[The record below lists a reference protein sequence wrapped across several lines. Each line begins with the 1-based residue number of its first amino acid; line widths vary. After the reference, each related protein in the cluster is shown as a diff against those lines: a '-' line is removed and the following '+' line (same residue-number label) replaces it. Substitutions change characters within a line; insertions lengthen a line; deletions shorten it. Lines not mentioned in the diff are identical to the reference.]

1 MQVTVEIPDTLIQRV
16 RDAFG
21 EDLGRAA
28 IEGIARDGY
37 RAGKFTRYEVQQL
50 LGFDNRW
57 DTERWLGKHGV
68 VMNYSAT
75 DLEAD
80 RKTLDRALEDR

>member
-1 MQVTVEIPDTLIQRV
+1 MQVTVEIPDALVERV
-16 RDAFG
+16 RAAVG

-28 IEGIARDGY
+28 VEQFAREGY
-37 RAGKFTRYEVQQL
+37 EAGKLSRYEVQRL

-57 DTERWLGKHGV
+57 DTERWLGQHGIRK
-68 VMNYSAT
+68 NYSLA

-80 RKTLDRALEDR
+80 RKTLDRVLGVR